1 MYYLIYK
8 GVIIIRRINMSKLD
22 AEMFQTDNEVI
33 ANVPDGLL
41 HLTKGYLDYA
51 KEVVID
57 RALPGIDGFKPSQ
70 RRILYTM
77 KYIEKI
83 KDNTKCANVAG
94 AVMKLHAHGDAS
106 IYSTMTRMVSSA
118 EVMPVAFIDGK
129 GTFGKVYNNDVPAA
143 SRYTECRLAPISDEL
158 FKEMDGVQFVPSY
171 DGKLNEPVLLPVSFP
186 NVLINPTQGIAIGIA
201 SNIPSFN
208 FNEVN
213 DATIELIETGDI
225 SKPLVPDF
233 TTKGY
238 YVENEAELNKLMRTG
253 KARFKLRGKWHMEGK
268 TIVIDEIPY
277 YTTVNDIMSDIK
289 DIQGISDIRDE
300 SDRNGL
306 RLAIDCSNKKIV
318 DTVLTEVLKN
328 SKLQMSFTSNIV
340 VIIDN
345 KPCIV
350 GITDLLRKWV
360 DFRKAVIDKKLKVD
374 LDKVEYSIMSYEVLV
389 ELLSDVALRKQ
400 FVDTLML
407 SEGQAR
413 ALLSERFK
421 GKEACFDWILGLSLK
436 TISNVDAKVRHLE
449 GLRNT
454 KADIE
459 SDLANIDGVIVREL
473 KALNAKYKYPRKTVI
488 TDEDYVFEKEDTVVK
503 AVAGPVIVVINDKF
517 IKKLRYNVMT
527 ERVDGAIKCMSD
539 DVISFIDNKGRLIRV
554 KLDNIEFMNEYD
566 RGIYLPSYLGTEDDF
581 EVVGYEIISDKEVA
595 YLYNDG
601 FASVIDY
608 SEWCDNQRCT
618 KLTING
624 ISDKANL
631 IIDEIDLTKPYV
643 MLITEQGRMG
653 FVKTD
658 FKHKSRTARTKL
670 VNVKDGDRIVKSKGI
685 TYPEMMELVSAPERY
700 VDKLINLSKE
710 DTFNSDYYEELF
722 N

>member
-1 MYYLIYK
+1 MAK
-8 GVIIIRRINMSKLD
+8 FD
-22 AEMFQTDNEVI
+22 AEILTTENDI
-33 ANVPDGLL
+33 IGNVPEGLL

-77 KYIEKI
+77 KFIEKV

-94 AVMKLHAHGDAS
+94 AVMKLHPHGDAS

-129 GTFGKVYNNDVPAA
+129 GTFGKIYNDDVPAA

-171 DGKLNEPVLLPVSFP
+171 DSKLTEPVLLPVSFP
-186 NVLINPTQGIAIGIA
+186 NVLVNPTQGIAIGIA

-213 DATIELIETGDI
+213 EATIELIETGDI

-238 YVENEAELNKLMRTG
+238 YVENEHELQKLMNTG
-253 KARFKLRGKWHMEGK
+253 KARFKLRGKWHIEGK
-268 TIVIDEIPY
+268 TIIIDEIPY
-277 YTTVNDIMSDIK
+277 YTTANDIMSAIK
-289 DIQGISDIRDE
+289 DVQGISDVRDE

-306 RLAIDCSNKKIV
+306 RIAIDCSNKKII

-328 SKLQMSFTSNIV
+328 SKLQMSFSSNIV

-345 KPCIV
+345 KPCVV
-350 GITDLLRKWV
+350 GVKELLSKWV
-360 DFRKAVIDKKLKVD
+360 DFRAGVLEKKLKVD
-374 LDKVEYSIMSYEVLV
+374 LDKVNYSIISYEVLV
-389 ELLSDVALRKQ
+389 ELLSNEPLRKQ
-400 FVDTLML
+400 FIDTLME
-407 SEGQAR
+407 SEGKAR
-413 ALLSERFK
+413 ALLSEHFK
-421 GKEACFDWILGLSLK
+421 GKEDCFDWILGMSLK
-436 TISNVDAKVRHLE
+436 SISNVDAKRRHLD

-454 KADIE
+454 KNDIENDLADIK
-459 SDLANIDGVIVREL
+459 AVIVREL
-473 KALNAKYKYPRKTVI
+473 KALNAKYKYPRNTVI

-503 AVAGPVIVVINDKF
+503 AVAGPVIVLINDKF
-517 IKKLRYNVMT
+517 IKKLRYNVMN
-527 ERVDGAIKCMSD
+527 ERIDGAMKCMSD

-554 KLDNIEFMNEYD
+554 KLDNIDFCSEYD
-566 RGIYLPSYLGTEDDF
+566 RGVYLPNYLETEDDF
-581 EVVGYEIISDKEVA
+581 EVLGYELIEEKEVA
-595 YLYNDG
+595 YLYSDG
-601 FASVIDY
+601 FASVVDY
-608 SEWCDNQRCT
+608 SEWCDSKRCT
-618 KLTING
+618 RITNNG
-624 ISDKANL
+624 ISDKANF
-631 IIDEIDLTKPYV
+631 IMSEIDMTIPYM
-643 MLITEQGRMG
+643 MLVTEQGRIG

-670 VNVKDGDRIVKSKGI
+670 VDVKSGDKI
-685 TYPEMMELVSAPERY
+685 VRAVPMSYTEIMNLVSAPERY
-700 VDKLINLSKE
+700 MDKLINLSTA
-710 DTFNSDYYEELF
+710 DAFNREYYSELLAR
-722 N
+722 